1 MLFDWQTRCLT
12 ITEADRPGTLRLSAP
27 MASRERVGHSVNI
40 RRMLSYVEG
49 PSSFKLA
56 NKSGPG
62 LHRHDRLVGSFVSSF
77 SLSFVRIPVV
87 TLPPPPSSSFLG
99 ETAPSPVVVVVV
111 LFFTTACASSP
122 LARLRVPPSLRLQVA
137 RNSLQPPPRPLSL
150 LLPLLLFLPER
161 PSVHPSGRARC
172 ENIGSFA
179 R

>member
-62 LHRHDRLVGSFVSSF
+62 LHRHDRRGSFVSSF
-77 SLSFVRIPVV
+77 SLSFVRIPIAPPSPP
-87 TLPPPPSSSFLG
+87 LPPPRHGREQLPLG
-99 ETAPSPVVVVVV
+99 SRRGR
-111 LFFTTACASSP
+111 FIFYHRASSP

-137 RNSLQPPPRPLSL
+137 RNSLQPPPQPLASPPPSP
-150 LLPLLLFLPER
+150 PLLT
-161 PSVHPSGRARC
+161 
-172 ENIGSFA
+172 
-179 R
+179 